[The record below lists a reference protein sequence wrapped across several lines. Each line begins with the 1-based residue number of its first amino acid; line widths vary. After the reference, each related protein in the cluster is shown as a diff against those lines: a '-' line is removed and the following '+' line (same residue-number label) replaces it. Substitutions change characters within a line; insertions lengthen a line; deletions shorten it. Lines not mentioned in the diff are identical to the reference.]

1 MRCIYLK
8 DLNLSGNLLDDT
20 FFEKYLELNY
30 HTIFTKLKKINLNDN
45 LIGNSCTINTAELGD
60 KPIQAKE
67 SRILDVYKLRLIY
80 KFIEK
85 NKNLSKLYLTKNPMS
100 EKLQISEDLDM
111 NDISALISKDKDNK
125 TIIIDSFYSFLK
137 KINDE
142 LLMNREEKNNRGQ
155 FNIKFDI
162 GMYVNLNSDTFNY
175 KEKYIMFN

>member
-1 MRCIYLK
+1 M
-8 DLNLSGNLLDDT
+8 
-20 FFEKYLELNY
+20 
-30 HTIFTKLKKINLNDN
+30 NDN

-60 KPIQAKE
+60 KPIQTKE
-67 SRILDVYKLRLIY
+67 DRISDVYKLRLIY

-142 LLMNREEKNNRGQ
+142 LLMNREEKNNREDDTGLNNELNNDDLLLEKFGNQ
-155 FNIKFDI
+155 WLIKTQKF
-162 GMYVNLNSDTFNY
+162 TF
-175 KEKYIMFN
+175 